1 VEQNK
6 WNCLVVD
13 AGARYGLHPS
23 WRDARDACDFHLF
36 EPEPIEANRLKLRY
50 QDSKNIFV
58 YAKAL
63 AAVNGQRTLTVRSH
77 RGLSNLD
84 IYDLDLSSIHPDFQ
98 SSAIESDRIEI
109 DAVTIDSLFE
119 NSRVDFMKLDAEG
132 SDFEIL
138 NGARNKLNTSVLGI
152 RINVDF
158 IKNSKTSV
166 TFSEIDI
173 WLTSLGFILQTIE
186 TETRVAKHQGMFPM
200 STRSGSLLG
209 GDAIWTRSQS
219 DVLAKKSNEINVI
232 FGLFLYLN
240 GLEDVAL
247 QFLVNATQQH
257 DIDLSESKSNP
268 FVHLLETKIL
278 SHLASALA
286 AGWWDSKKIT
296 DTYSNLFN
304 KDFPTKE
311 DLYLRLYP

>member
-1 VEQNK
+1 MTDTN
-6 WNCLVVD
+6 WNCIVVD

-23 WRDARDACDFHLF
+23 WRDARDTCQFHLF
-36 EPEPIEANRLKLRY
+36 EPEPIEANRLKFRY

-63 AAVNGQRTLTVRSH
+63 AAKNEMRRLTVRTH

-84 IYDLDLSSIHPDFQ
+84 VYDLDLSNVHPDFQ
-98 SSAIESDRIEI
+98 SSAIESDRIDVEAVSI
-109 DAVTIDSLFE
+109 DDFFE
-119 NSRVDFMKLDAEG
+119 NSRVDFIKLDAEG

-138 NGARNKLNTSVLGI
+138 NGARDKLITSVLGI

-173 WLTSLGFILQTIE
+173 WLTTLGFTLQTIE
-186 TETRVAKHQGMFPM
+186 TETRVAKHQGMFPL

-209 GDAIWTRSQS
+209 GDAIWTRTQS
-219 DVLAKKSNEINVI
+219 DVLAKKSSEISVI

-240 GLEDVAL
+240 GLQDVAL
-247 QFLVNATQQH
+247 QFLVNATRKH
-257 DIDLSESKSNP
+257 DLDLRDAVSNP
-268 FVHLLETKIL
+268 FAHLLETKIL

-311 DLYLRLYP
+311 ELYLRLYP